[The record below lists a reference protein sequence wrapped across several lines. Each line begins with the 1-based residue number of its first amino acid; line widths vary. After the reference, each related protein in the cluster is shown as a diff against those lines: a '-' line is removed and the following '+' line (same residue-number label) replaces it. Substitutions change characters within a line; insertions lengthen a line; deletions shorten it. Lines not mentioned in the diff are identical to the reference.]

1 MNKIYPILLACCIT
15 AVSCQRKLSPR
26 EVKENLER
34 SMTEFLQKEQGTDT
48 PPFSFKMVDVIYY
61 EEATYYTCEFT
72 VKLTRPDGSDTTGI
86 IKSRITKDFATVTK
100 RP

>member
-1 MNKIYPILLACCIT
+1 MKKVYPILLALGLT
-15 AVSCQRKLSPR
+15 AVSCQRKLSPS

-34 SMTEFLQKEQGTDT
+34 SMTEFLQKEQGQDT
-48 PPFSFKMVDVIYY
+48 PPRNFKMVDVYY
-61 EEATYYTCEFT
+61 FEEADYYDCEFR

>member
-1 MNKIYPILLACCIT
+1 MRIRCILLSACIIIST
-15 AVSCQRKLSPR
+15 SCQRKLSPS

-34 SMTEFLQKEQGTDT
+34 SMTGYLQKEQGPDSQ
-48 PPFSFKMVDVIYY
+48 PLAFKMVDVIYY
-61 EEATYYTCEFT
+61 EEADYYTCEFT

>member
-1 MNKIYPILLACCIT
+1 
-15 AVSCQRKLSPR
+15 
-26 EVKENLER
+26 
-34 SMTEFLQKEQGTDT
+34 MTEYLQKEQIPGM
-48 PPFSFKMVDVIYY
+48 PPITFKMVDVIYF
-61 EEATYYTCEFT
+61 EEAGYYSCEFK

>member
-1 MNKIYPILLACCIT
+1 MKMLCILLSTCIIVST
-15 AVSCQRKLSPR
+15 SCQRKLSPR

-34 SMTEFLQKEQGTDT
+34 SMTAFLQKEHGPDT
-48 PPFSFKMVDVIYY
+48 PPLNFKMVDVIYF
-61 EEATYYTCEFT
+61 EEASFYTCEFT